1 MAVQFHLKSGVNSKC
16 GNNETRN
23 EPHGIMHLYSI
34 YSCNRSYKTSNHS
47 ARGIHFIVHLHLVF
61 FSFSEHS
68 PTIKVALTSWTFS
81 PWRVPVMTLLFE
93 APFPWIESRRN
104 WIGSAGEVSSGVKR
118 SLKYARILSSSPLLY
133 EKVELWVRIE
143 GSSWLTKCKEGVG
156 AIGIN

>member
-23 EPHGIMHLYSI
+23 EPHGIMHLYS
-34 YSCNRSYKTSNHS
+34 NRSYKTTNHS
-47 ARGIHFIVHLHLVF
+47 ARGIHFIVHLHLV
-61 FSFSEHS
+61 HS

-81 PWRVPVMTLLFE
+81 PWRVPVMTLLFD